1 MKFIRLTV
9 KARKGSVPWIV
20 NPKQII
26 GVAQAEDEE
35 YATVYLV
42 DDNEIDVLESLD
54 SIERL
59 INAK

>member
-9 KARKGSVPWIV
+9 KARNENVHWIV
-20 NPKQII
+20 NPKQFI
-26 GVAQAEDEE
+26 GVAQAKDAE

-42 DDNEIDVLESLD
+42 DNNEIDVLESLD

-59 INAK
+59 IKAK

>member
-1 MKFIRLTV
+1 MKFIRLTT
-9 KARKGSVPWIV
+9 KARKGNVPWIV

-26 GVAQAEDEE
+26 GVAQAEDAE

-42 DDNEIDVLESLD
+42 NNSEIDVLESLD

-59 INAK
+59 IKAK

>member
-1 MKFIRLTV
+1 MKFIRLTA
-9 KARKGSVPWIV
+9 KARKENVPWII

-26 GVAQAEDEE
+26 GVAQAEDAE

-42 DDNEIDVLESLD
+42 DNNEIDVLESLD

-59 INAK
+59 IKAK

>member
-9 KARKGSVPWIV
+9 KARKENVPWIV

-26 GVAQAEDEE
+26 GVAQAEDAE
-35 YATVYLV
+35 YATVYLT
-42 DDNEIDVLESLD
+42 DNIQMDVLESLD

-59 INAK
+59 IKAK

>member
-9 KARKGSVPWIV
+9 KARNENVPWIV

-26 GVAQAEDEE
+26 GVAQAKDAE

-42 DDNEIDVLESLD
+42 DNNEIDVLESLD
-54 SIERL
+54 SIERF
-59 INAK
+59 IKAK